1 VCVMMRGVW
10 CVGCACESR
19 ADREGTVQDIRCY
32 KSGVEIIIV
41 RRIIRSKAREGN
53 VRSFNEGGRG

>member
-1 VCVMMRGVW
+1 MVMRGVW

-41 RRIIRSKAREGN
+41 RRIIRSKAREG
-53 VRSFNEGGRG
+53 